1 MKNKII
7 LIVIIL
13 TTVLITMIF
22 CIINKKEVEPPLQSK
37 TEIMKNLKI
46 ENENILKSDEA
57 VIIKANIKNN
67 NKETVTIKRLH
78 ITLIDENGTDIISET
93 IKLNKTI
100 MANKKES
107 FSIKIEVTNSFRIFA
122 KYKFEI
128 D

>member
-22 CIINKKEVEPPLQSK
+22 CIMNKKEGVQPLQSK
-37 TEIMKNLKI
+37 TEIIKNLKI

-67 NKETVTIKRLH
+67 NKETVTIKQLH

-107 FSIKIEVTNSFRIFA
+107 FSIKIKVTNSFRIFA

>member
-37 TEIMKNLKI
+37 TEIIKNLKI

-67 NKETVTIKRLH
+67 NKVKKK
-78 ITLIDENGTDIISET
+78 IISNYTNQREYSEEF
-93 IKLNKTI
+93 LNSLY
-100 MANKKES
+100 AN
-107 FSIKIEVTNSFRIFA
+107 FNI
-122 KYKFEI
+122 
-128 D
+128 

>member
-22 CIINKKEVEPPLQSK
+22 CIMNKKEGVQPLQSK
-37 TEIMKNLKI
+37 TEIIKNLKI

-67 NKETVTIKRLH
+67 NKEVTIKQLH

-107 FSIKIEVTNSFRIFA
+107 FSIKIKVTNSFRIFA

>member
-13 TTVLITMIF
+13 ATVLITMIF
-22 CIINKKEVEPPLQSK
+22 CIMNKKEGEQPLQSK
-37 TEIMKNLKI
+37 TEIIKNLKI

-67 NKETVTIKRLH
+67 NKETVTIKQLH

-107 FSIKIEVTNSFRIFA
+107 FSIKIKVTNSFRIFA